1 MAGAPPGRLAPVSPP
16 ECSLG
21 LLAVAHHPA
30 PAAGGGAHHLHDL
43 TVHLLGLVLLL
54 ARPGRTLSLSHH
66 VLPPL
71 LSEFVSLTL
80 LCDLPHHLSH
90 RWSVFDHLFQ
100 SLGGSQEI
108 FVPFLCGVDLMISST
123 LVTLDLTPPEISQ
136 SR

>member
-1 MAGAPPGRLAPVSPP
+1 MKQ
-16 ECSLG
+16 
-21 LLAVAHHPA
+21 
-30 PAAGGGAHHLHDL
+30 
-43 TVHLLGLVLLL
+43 LVV
-54 ARPGRTLSLSHH
+54 SLSHQGFS
-66 VLPPL
+66 PL
-71 LSEFVSLTL
+71 LSDFVSLTL

-123 LVTLDLTPPEISQ
+123 LVTLDLDLDLDLGLTSPEISQ